1 MEYNRDKLL
10 ELIDYFKFRKDFA
23 NNRIAYLAGKHEICF
38 ALSGLTFRHGP
49 YVFHEIGE
57 LREVL
62 HSPGEVELAG
72 ALQNKSLLS
81 PIARHMSAVTHELAL
96 QCTEPKLQQTEL
108 NIGWWILSALRCR
121 TLIDLLVPAVA
132 NVSWDVFPAMQPNS
146 CEVQLLEDVPAARR
160 ISPVKELSLESLDW
174 VQQYLENWI
183 SLLESPAFRLAVDSL
198 TTHNQ
203 HANLRMTAAALWAGF
218 EALFGINSELRFRLA
233 LMTAA
238 YLEERGQKR
247 LEAYRRVK
255 KLYDYRSK
263 AVHGGATTDNHLI
276 EHIVEVRELLSRLV
290 CRITEQG
297 VMPAVED
304 YEERL
309 LT

>member
-1 MEYNRDKLL
+1 MEYNREKLL
-10 ELIDYFKFRKDFA
+10 ELIDHFKSRKDFA
-23 NNRIAYLAGKHEICF
+23 NNRIANLAGKHEVCF
-38 ALSGLTFRHGP
+38 ALSGLIFRHGP

-62 HSPGEVELAG
+62 HPPGEVELAG

-81 PIARHMSAVTHELAL
+81 PIARHMPAVTHELAL
-96 QCTEPKLQQTEL
+96 QCSEPKLQQTEL

-146 CEVQLLEDVPAARR
+146 CKVQLLEDVPKARR

-183 SLLESPAFRLAVDSL
+183 SLLEFPAFRLAVDSL

-218 EALFGINSELRFRLA
+218 EALFGISSELRFRLA

-247 LEAYRRVK
+247 LEAYRRIK

-263 AVHGGATTDNHLI
+263 AVHGGATTDNLLI

-290 CRITEQG
+290 CRITELG
-297 VMPAVED
+297 EMPAIED

>member
-1 MEYNRDKLL
+1 MENKREKLL
-10 ELIDYFKFRKDFA
+10 ELIDYFKSRKDFA
-23 NNRIAYLAGKHEICF
+23 NNRMANLAGTNEVCF

-49 YVFHEIGE
+49 YVFHQIGE

-62 HSPGEVELAG
+62 HPPGEVELAG
-72 ALQNKSLLS
+72 ALQNKALLS
-81 PIARHMSAVTHELAL
+81 PIARHMPAVTHELAL
-96 QCTEPKLQQTEL
+96 QSSEPNFQQTEL
-108 NIGWWILSALRCR
+108 NIVWWILSALRCR

-132 NVSWDVFPAMQPNS
+132 NVSWDVFPATQPNS
-146 CEVQLLEDVPAARR
+146 CIVQLLEDVPAARR

-183 SLLESPAFRLAVDSL
+183 SLLEFPAFRLAVDSL

-233 LMTAA
+233 LMAAA

-247 LEAYRRVK
+247 LEAYRRIK

-263 AVHGGATTDNHLI
+263 AVHGGATTDQLLI
-276 EHIVEVRELLSRLV
+276 EHIVAVREILSSLV
-290 CRITEQG
+290 CRITELG
-297 VMPAVED
+297 GMPTIED

>member
-10 ELIDYFKFRKDFA
+10 ELIDYFKSRKDFA
-23 NNRIAYLAGKHEICF
+23 NNRIDYLAGKHEICF
-38 ALSGLTFRHGP
+38 ALSGLTFRDGP

-62 HSPGEVELAG
+62 HPPGEVELAG